1 MKNTSNKRKKDK
13 FEFEYKP
20 QQNAGPSFKK
30 IAVDDNAVVL
40 VKLQNEVAEYYQK
53 IFERLSAISSL

>member
-20 QQNAGPSFKK
+20 QQNAGPSFNK

-40 VKLQNEVAEYYQK
+40 VKLQNEVAEHYQK

>member
-20 QQNAGPSFKK
+20 QQNVGPSFKQ